1 MSKTKKVDGVDLGPS
16 SFAYV
21 GDESDTNTWKLPIH
35 FPGDERKTANHIK
48 NALARFAETGGI
60 PECERVSTWLIL
72 FGAARSHGIPVERG
86 QFSQCV
92 EESGN
97 SRRTQ
102 RGLPRR
108 LYAERVYE

>member
-1 MSKTKKVDGVDLGPS
+1 MRGKMSKTKKVDGVDLGPS

-72 FGAARSHGIPVERG
+72 FGAARSHGIPV
-86 QFSQCV
+86 QLTQKQYDDLCQQWQAAV
-92 EESGN
+92 EK
-97 SRRTQ
+97 
-102 RGLPRR
+102 
-108 LYAERVYE
+108 V